1 MTAGAGVTWSP
12 RSEPLV
18 PCACIARG
26 PVAQA
31 LGRAVLALD
40 AQQLARLK
48 ACAGDRLLVLFG
60 EGADLPWLDGMTY
73 LGRDE
78 AAPHLLLPTN
88 RRPDV
93 PVDLFGRALAAR
105 VPEATKGGAILPDA
119 TAGLFWVSIAAAGPI
134 DRASLEAWMAR
145 P

>member
-1 MTAGAGVTWSP
+1 MTAGVGVTWSP

-26 PVAQA
+26 PIART
-31 LGRAVLALD
+31 LGHTMLTWD
-40 AQQLARLK
+40 ATRLARVK
-48 ACAGDRLLVLFG
+48 ACAGEGVLVLLG
-60 EGADLPWLDGMTY
+60 ESADLPWSDGVVF
-73 LGRDE
+73 LGRDP

-93 PVDLFGRALAAR
+93 PVDLFARAVAAHL
-105 VPEATKGGAILPDA
+105 PEAAKAGVILPDETDA
-119 TAGLFWVSIAAAGPI
+119 LLWVPVVAAGPVE
-134 DRASLEAWMAR
+134 RESLEAWMAS

>member
-1 MTAGAGVTWSP
+1 MAASVGVTWSP

-26 PVAQA
+26 PVAHA
-31 LGRAVLALD
+31 LARAVLALD
-40 AQQLARLK
+40 AQQLARIK
-48 ACAGDRLLVLFG
+48 ACAGDRLLLLFG
-60 EGADLPWLDGMTY
+60 ANADLPWLDGITY

-105 VPEATKGGAILPDA
+105 LPEAAKAGAIVPDA
-119 TAGLFWVSIAAAGPI
+119 TEGLLWVSIAAAGPI